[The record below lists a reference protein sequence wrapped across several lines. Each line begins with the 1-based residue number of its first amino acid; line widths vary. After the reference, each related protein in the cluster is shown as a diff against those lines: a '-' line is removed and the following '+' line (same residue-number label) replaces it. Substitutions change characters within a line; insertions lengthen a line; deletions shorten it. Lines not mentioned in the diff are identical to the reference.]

1 MTPHF
6 LTNDPNAHAQPVP
19 YVQRG
24 KNKYV
29 VDHHHTL
36 AALELFCKSTETD
49 LYVTMERIRQFDKSE
64 QNSLTDE
71 AFWGVMEGKGWAFLR
86 DENYNRSSVTDLPL
100 DFALSS
106 FRNDIYRS
114 MGGFARVY
122 EVLKRGKELDD
133 MLFFEFR
140 WGCAF
145 FLVPF
150 FLNRTNPPP
159 KLLLLAA
166 PQRHLRALDGQAAA
180 ARLPALR
187 AAGGRHRQRGV
198 CGGGQGGL
206 AARQGLHLPFAAGHR
221 TSLPA
226 PILLPAQPGARL
238 CAPRPRRRHSASLTL
253 LRVLRRQPEG

>member
-1 MTPHF
+1 MAVASAEPAEVEQPAEAEEAEEEDLVAAEALSFEAKLLKEAIARSQLSTQEEKAPEVERVRWSKVREKLRPTQSALGYDWCF
-6 LTNDPNAHAQPVP
+6 YKLKNFTSEAAAQRYMDSKARPASRPAAPTAGADFPPLAQPVP

-145 FLVPF
+145 FSPF
-150 FLNRTNPPP
+150 FGN
-159 KLLLLAA
+159 
-166 PQRHLRALDGQAAA
+166 
-180 ARLPALR
+180 
-187 AAGGRHRQRGV
+187 
-198 CGGGQGGL
+198 
-206 AARQGLHLPFAAGHR
+206 
-221 TSLPA
+221 
-226 PILLPAQPGARL
+226 
-238 CAPRPRRRHSASLTL
+238 
-253 LRVLRRQPEG
+253 